1 MAIRFPARGIVILA
15 SALVVASCNT
25 QSTQAPVA
33 QAPSGASQAERD
45 LAKQAKAFQKT
56 VVQGIAVGVTVTFLA
71 GGKSLKPGGAL
82 LIGVPLGAAAGTY
95 VAHLQKRYTNKERRL
110 DKARGD
116 VETANKELEAAIAT
130 MRAVLAQQRSELAAI
145 RKSTANNSA
154 LAREVTEAQGNL
166 RNMERAIDGAEGW
179 RREFSEAR
187 SVLQVEGQLAGID
200 PGIAALS
207 QRIATMRKIAN
218 SLANEI

>member
-1 MAIRFPARGIVILA
+1 MVIRFPTRGIVILA
-15 SALVVASCNT
+15 SALVVAACDS
-25 QSTQAPVA
+25 QSTQAPVT
-33 QAPSGASQAERD
+33 QARSGASQAERD

-56 VVQGIAVGVTVTFLA
+56 VAQGIAVGVTVTFIG
-71 GGKSLKPGGAL
+71 GGKSLKPSGVL

-95 VAHLQKRYTNKERRL
+95 VAFLQKRYANKERRL
-110 DKARGD
+110 EKARDD

-130 MRAVLAQQRSELAAI
+130 MRVVLAQQRSELAAI
-145 RKSTANNSA
+145 RKTTGSNTA

-166 RNMERAIDGAEGW
+166 RNMELAIDGAEGW
-179 RREFSEAR
+179 RREFSASR

-207 QRIATMRKIAN
+207 QRIATMRTIAN

>member
-1 MAIRFPARGIVILA
+1 MVIRFPTRGIVILA
-15 SALVVASCNT
+15 SALVVAGCNP
-25 QSTQAPVA
+25 QSTQAPVT
-33 QAPSGASQAERD
+33 QARSGASQAERD

-56 VVQGIAVGVTVTFLA
+56 VAQGIAVGVTVTFIG
-71 GGKSLKPGGAL
+71 GGKSLKPGGVL

-95 VAHLQKRYTNKERRL
+95 VAFLQKRYANKERRL
-110 DKARGD
+110 EKARDD

-130 MRAVLAQQRSELAAI
+130 MRVVLAQQRSELAAI
-145 RKSTANNSA
+145 RKTTGSNTA

-179 RREFSEAR
+179 RREFSASR

-207 QRIATMRKIAN
+207 QRIATMRTIAN